1 MTDWDPAAEQ
11 RWGLIDPQTGERIP
25 IDAEAR
31 RKSAEFLASI
41 PGALEYLEAESER
54 IRNRPPT
61 ITLMPEY
68 GVEVPLWPQ
77 DNEIDAFVSEGLME
91 KLMAWQHLFAANFG
105 PSGWR
110 SQDVREKW
118 LEQAAALE
126 SELRMEVAGHVEVE
140 VDLWPTNPGFLHTSQ
155 LDRPPPT

>member
-31 RKSAEFLASI
+31 RKSAEFLASF

-54 IRNRPPT
+54 IRKRPPT

-77 DNEIDAFVSEGLME
+77 DNEIDALVSEGLME

-105 PSGWR
+105 
-110 SQDVREKW
+110 
-118 LEQAAALE
+118 
-126 SELRMEVAGHVEVE
+126 
-140 VDLWPTNPGFLHTSQ
+140 
-155 LDRPPPT
+155 